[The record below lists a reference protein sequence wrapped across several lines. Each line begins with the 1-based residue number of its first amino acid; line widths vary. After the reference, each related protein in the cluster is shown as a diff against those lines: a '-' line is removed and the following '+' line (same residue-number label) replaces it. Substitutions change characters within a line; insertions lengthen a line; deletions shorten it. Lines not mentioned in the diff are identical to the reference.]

1 MFMLRKTIPDSLQ
14 RDIKPRNILIN
25 RQWPPGK
32 RSIDDASSSLGP
44 PPLMLIDLGLA
55 DFYLP
60 NQNYNVRVAS
70 RHYKAPELLL
80 GNEYYDY
87 GIDMWGLGC
96 ILAGLL
102 LRREPLFRGK
112 DNVDQLGK
120 IVAVLGSKDLFKYVQ
135 KYSLRLS
142 NDLNKVIRKYS
153 VRNNP
158 SGQRKAWL
166 SLMATENVAAQKSGG
181 SRDSV
186 PNPVPSPEGI
196 SLLDQLLVYDH
207 ETRLTAREAMMHP
220 FFDDVRAIVTVEV
233 QSRWIIEQ
241 SSRS

>member
-1 MFMLRKTIPDSLQ
+1 
-14 RDIKPRNILIN
+14 
-25 RQWPPGK
+25 
-32 RSIDDASSSLGP
+32 
-44 PPLMLIDLGLA
+44 MLIDLGLA

-80 GNEYYDY
+80 GNEFYDY

-158 SGQRKAWL
+158 SGQRKPWL
-166 SLMATENVAAQKSGG
+166 SLMATENVAAQKNGG
-181 SRDSV
+181 SRESA
-186 PNPVPSPEGI
+186 PNPVPSPEGMN
-196 SLLDQLLVYDH
+196 LLDQLLVYDH

>member
-166 SLMATENVAAQKSGG
+166 SLMATENVAAQKNGG
-181 SRDSV
+181 SRESA
-186 PNPVPSPEGI
+186 PNPVPSPEGMN
-196 SLLDQLLVYDH
+196 LLDQLLVYDH

>member
-1 MFMLRKTIPDSLQ
+1 
-14 RDIKPRNILIN
+14 
-25 RQWPPGK
+25 
-32 RSIDDASSSLGP
+32 
-44 PPLMLIDLGLA
+44 MLIDLGLA

-87 GIDMWGLGC
+87 GIDIWGVGC

-120 IVAVLGSKDLFKYVQ
+120 IVAVLGSNDLYKYVE

-153 VRNNP
+153 IRNNP
-158 SGQRKAWL
+158 SGLRKPWM
-166 SLMATENVAAQKSGG
+166 SLLATEKVTAQKD
-181 SRDSV
+181 DSSNNNL
-186 PNPVPSPEGI
+186 PTPVPSPESI
-196 SLLDQLLVYDH
+196 NLLDQLLVYDH

-220 FFDDVRAIVTVEV
+220 FFDDVRDIVAVEV
-233 QSRWIIEQ
+233 QSRWAIEQ
-241 SSRS
+241 SNRSRNF

>member
-1 MFMLRKTIPDSLQ
+1 
-14 RDIKPRNILIN
+14 
-25 RQWPPGK
+25 
-32 RSIDDASSSLGP
+32 
-44 PPLMLIDLGLA
+44 MLIDLGLA

-80 GNEYYDY
+80 GNEFYDY

-181 SRDSV
+181 SKDSV
-186 PNPVPSPEGI
+186 PNPVPSPEGMN
-196 SLLDQLLVYDH
+196 LLDQLLVYDH